1 MGQEVILSG
10 DQLSLVPPGLFL
22 INRLD
27 TDDVDHAVVF
37 DSGNVLEIKIEEI
50 GNKSVIY
57 HLPKNK
63 TLHSPTLE
71 EYLKKR
77 REQGDCNPQFSFQ
90 GKCVDQVGIQ
100 AAKSRLIKI
109 HQRKEEYNW
118 LFNNCEHFAYE
129 VMTGKKKSPQLRSGM
144 AVAGLLAIVSASSL
158 LSSGN
163 RRA

>member
-10 DQLSLVPPGLFL
+10 DQLSLVPQGLFL

-37 DSGNVLEIKIEEI
+37 DSGNVLEIEEA
-50 GNKSVIY
+50 GNNSMIY
-57 HLPKNK
+57 HLPKNALLQ
-63 TLHSPTLE
+63 TPTLDY
-71 EYLKKR
+71 YLQQR
-77 REQGDCNPQFSFQ
+77 REQGDFNPQFSFQ
-90 GKCVDQVGIQ
+90 GKCVDKVDIQ
-100 AAKSRLIKI
+100 AVKSRLIKI
-109 HQRKEEYNW
+109 SQREEEYNW

-129 VMTGKKKSPQLRSGM
+129 VMTGKKKSPQLRAGM

>member
-10 DQLSLVPPGLFL
+10 DQLSRVPPGLYL
-22 INRLD
+22 INRSN
-27 TDDVDHAVVF
+27 TDDFAHALVF
-37 DSGNVLEIKIEEI
+37 DSGNVLETKIEEI

-57 HLPKNK
+57 HLPNNK
-63 TLHSPTLE
+63 PLQSPTLE
-71 EYLKKR
+71 EYLQKR
-77 REQGDCNPQFSFQ
+77 REQSDFNPQFSFQ
-90 GKCVDQVGIQ
+90 GKCEDKVDIQ

-129 VMTGKKKSPQLRSGM
+129 VMTGKKKSPQLRAGM

-158 LSSGN
+158 LGSGN